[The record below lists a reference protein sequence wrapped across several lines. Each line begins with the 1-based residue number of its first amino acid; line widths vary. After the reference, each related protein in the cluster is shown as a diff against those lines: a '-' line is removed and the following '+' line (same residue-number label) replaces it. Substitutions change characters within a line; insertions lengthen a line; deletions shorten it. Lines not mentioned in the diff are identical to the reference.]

1 VSSSGLLNLI
11 GHGEIQIK
19 PNLRTLAGETLSS
32 KSNRFAGPPNAHAAN
47 VTSVGSASDVFAF
60 IAVAEW
66 DSVIRPRVPL

>member
-11 GHGEIQIK
+11 GHGEIQIT

-32 KSNRFAGPPNAHAAN
+32 KSNRFAGLPNAQAVN
-47 VTSVGSASDVFAF
+47 GSRVGNAGDVFAI